1 MEDTDNI
8 QYILGVLIF
17 SVKKVFHLNSNTQSS
32 EKKHILNS
40 SINQRHDKSILIII
54 IQCY

>member
-32 EKKHILNS
+32 EKKHIIQVLIRDM
-40 SINQRHDKSILIII
+40 INLYLS
-54 IQCY
+54 

>member
-17 SVKKVFHLNSNTQSS
+17 SVKKVFHLNLNTQSS
-32 EKKHILNS
+32 EKKHIIQVLIRDM
-40 SINQRHDKSILIII
+40 INLYLS
-54 IQCY
+54 